1 MTAARKKNRQKKGL
15 ILRRNLIVTI
25 ILACFVVILVRA
37 YRLQVTDGAR
47 LAALAKREYSGE
59 IALLPRRG
67 DIIDRRERILASSVE
82 VYSLCA
88 DPRLIEKPKPLAAKL
103 SSLLNLDYLD
113 TLEKLSSGK
122 GFVWIKRKL
131 APQQRA
137 DVLKLKHR
145 GLGFIPESKRI
156 YPNRD
161 LAAHVLG
168 FVGLDG
174 NGLEGLELQY
184 DQTLSGE
191 KGRIRFYKDRL
202 GRTVYRNGSP
212 ECFEQEGHRLVL
224 TLDKTIQYRLENAL
238 RKAVIEQN
246 ATAGLAVMMD
256 PWTGDIL
263 AMSVQPS
270 YDPNFFWKYSAG
282 RRRNRVVVDC
292 FEPGSTMK
300 VFTALL
306 ALENNLIRLD
316 EPVYCENG
324 NYKVGRH
331 TVHDTH
337 RYGWLT
343 LPRIIQV
350 SSNIGALK
358 IGMRMEKAMLYN
370 GLRRFGF
377 GDPTGVDLPGE
388 TRGLLRR
395 VSGWAQID
403 FAAICFGQG
412 LSISPIQQIS
422 ALSTI
427 ANGGLLV
434 HPRVVKRIED
444 TRDNVIR
451 RFERKPSERVVSR
464 KSTRILTKMLK
475 KVVESGG
482 TGSRA
487 ALEGYPVAGK
497 TGTAQKVDPKT
508 GTYSKRN
515 CVSSFMGFFPADNPA
530 VALLVMVDEPKEAV
544 YGGLVA
550 APVFKTIAE
559 QVIPYMGIKPDE
571 VYLAQKDIDSAAA
584 RPDEDTLD
592 NFTCAIGEETKDPG
606 VMPNLVGLDAR
617 SALNMLGNRKLEV
630 QLIGSGIVVN
640 QDPPPGTCLEG
651 MKVSRLILGKEQTF

>member
-15 ILRRNLIVTI
+15 VLRRNLVLAI

-59 IALLPRRG
+59 ITLLPRRG

-137 DVLKLKHR
+137 DVLRLKHR

-212 ECFEQEGHRLVL
+212 ERFEQEGHRLVL

-282 RRRNRVVVDC
+282 RRRNRAVVDC

-358 IGMRMEKAMLYN
+358 IGMRMEKSMLYN

-388 TRGLLRR
+388 TRGLLRG
-395 VSGWAQID
+395 VGGWAQID

-508 GTYSKRN
+508 GTYSKNN

-592 NFTCAIGEETKDPG
+592 NFTCSVGEETKDPG